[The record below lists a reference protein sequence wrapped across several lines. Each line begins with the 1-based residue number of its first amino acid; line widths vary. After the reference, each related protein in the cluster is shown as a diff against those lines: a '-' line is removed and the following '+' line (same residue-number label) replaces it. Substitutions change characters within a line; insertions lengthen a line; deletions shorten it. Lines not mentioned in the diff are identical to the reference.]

1 MTEKKPR
8 TLKDVSV
15 SANLSLI
22 TVSRALRKPETV
34 RVETRAKVQ
43 EAIKKVGYLPNLTAR
58 SLVSSRSNMVG
69 LVVPFL
75 RSSLFADLAEG
86 LTEVLTRHD
95 RQLLLGVSNRAI
107 EQEYSAVRTFLGR
120 QADAIVVTGFTHSEA
135 CQNMLYN
142 FHGPVVETW
151 NLKPE
156 AIDLAV
162 GFDNKRAAMEMTRYL
177 ISKGHRSI
185 AVVGGD
191 FDNNDQ
197 AADRYAG
204 FVEVM
209 REEGLMVPPE
219 HVIEIPNPTTVQSG
233 RDALLKLMS
242 AAEKPTAIF
251 FHAELPAHGA
261 IMACLSEG
269 IRVPEDIAIAGFG
282 DLSLSEMLPVPL
294 TTVKVDAVG
303 IGRRT
308 GALIID
314 RLDDKMEE
322 EPLVDVGFEL
332 MVRDSA

>member
-15 SANLSLI
+15 AANLSLI

-34 RVETRAKVQ
+34 RPETRAKVQ
-43 EAIKKVGYLPNLTAR
+43 EAIKKVGYVPNLTAR

-86 LTEVLTRHD
+86 LTEVLSRHD
-95 RQLLLGVSNRAI
+95 HQLLLGVSNRAI

-135 CQNMLYN
+135 CQTLLRN

-162 GFDNKRAAMEMTRYL
+162 GFENKRAAMEMTRYL

-261 IMACLSEG
+261 IMACLAEG

-322 EPLVDVGFEL
+322 EPLVDVGFEV

>member
-1 MTEKKPR
+1 VTEKKPR
-8 TLKDVSV
+8 TLKDVSAA
-15 SANLSLI
+15 ANLSLI

-34 RVETRAKVQ
+34 RPETRAKVQ
-43 EAIKKVGYLPNLTAR
+43 EAIKQVGYVPNLTAR
-58 SLVSSRSNMVG
+58 SLVSNRSNMVG

-86 LTEVLTRHD
+86 LTEVLTQHD
-95 RQLLLGVSNRAI
+95 RQLLLGVSNRSI
-107 EQEYSAVRTFLGR
+107 EQEYGAVRTFLGR
-120 QADAIVVTGFTHSEA
+120 QADAIVVTGFTHNEA
-135 CQNMLYN
+135 CQNLLRS

-156 AIDLAV
+156 AMDLAV
-162 GFDNKRAAMEMTRYL
+162 GFDNKRAAMKMTRYL
-177 ISKGHRSI
+177 IKGHRSI

-209 REEGLMVPPE
+209 REEGLEIPPE

-233 RDALLKLMS
+233 RDALHKLMS
-242 AAEKPTAIF
+242 SADKPTAIF

-269 IRVPEDIAIAGFG
+269 IRVPQDIAIAGFG

-314 RLDDKMEE
+314 RLDGKMEE

>member
-1 MTEKKPR
+1 
-8 TLKDVSV
+8 
-15 SANLSLI
+15 
-22 TVSRALRKPETV
+22 
-34 RVETRAKVQ
+34 
-43 EAIKKVGYLPNLTAR
+43 
-58 SLVSSRSNMVG
+58 
-69 LVVPFL
+69 
-75 RSSLFADLAEG
+75 
-86 LTEVLTRHD
+86 
-95 RQLLLGVSNRAI
+95 
-107 EQEYSAVRTFLGR
+107 
-120 QADAIVVTGFTHSEA
+120 
-135 CQNMLYN
+135 MLYN